1 MGTINAANG
10 TWTLQG
16 KVVGFHLI
24 HGTHTGNN
32 LGCYFIGLCDRV
44 GIMSHSYSK
53 LYTVTLDNT
62 SLNNTFCD
70 TVKSQHRHRQ
80 LPLWCLEHVVN
91 LANVDIMS
99 HITKL
104 AVIETTNAI
113 WEYDPSD
120 LHNRVLGG
128 GLDVIATI
136 RMLAVKMEEY
146 STTSLQPQPP
156 SPASPT
162 SSIGLPEPF
171 LSEFNW
177 HQLQLLSQG
186 SNEEWW
192 LELWQYLQDV
202 PADVTRDTDIIHW
215 WLNYSKTTICFTCLT
230 ISVAA
235 SSLPPYLTTVFPV
248 HYQHARLKAEVFEEL
263 QVLKATWHCQ
273 TVDLAQQNSEDAEEV
288 LDEFEDLC
296 LADEEMRQW
305 DKLDSDSEGFGHYN

>member
-1 MGTINAANG
+1 
-10 TWTLQG
+10 
-16 KVVGFHLI
+16 
-24 HGTHTGNN
+24 
-32 LGCYFIGLCDRV
+32 
-44 GIMSHSYSK
+44 
-53 LYTVTLDNT
+53 
-62 SLNNTFCD
+62 
-70 TVKSQHRHRQ
+70 
-80 LPLWCLEHVVN
+80 
-91 LANVDIMS
+91 MS

-136 RMLAVKMEEY
+136 RMLAVKMMEEY

-215 WLNYSKTTICFTCLT
+215 WLNYSKVYPMLARIALD
-230 ISVAA
+230 V
-235 SSLPPYLTTVFPV
+235 LPSQALSMP
-248 HYQHARLKAEVFEEL
+248 YQHARLKAEVFEEL